1 MVFNLLLCLIHK
13 LNFITGVCMEI
24 KQFRVLSKGS
34 AKTKDAEILLIAIR
48 NSNLIMGH
56 YKAPTLLLLILYKR
70 SKTL

>member
-1 MVFNLLLCLIHK
+1 
-13 LNFITGVCMEI
+13 MEV

-48 NSNLIMGH
+48 NSTSNLIIGH